1 MPVNFDKKKPIEVK
15 HPSHYNKG
23 NIEVWDFIQDQGLDF
38 FEGNIVKYICR
49 WRTKNGVKDLLKV
62 KEYINKMLENEVQ

>member
-1 MPVNFDKKKPIEVK
+1 MAKEIQVK

-23 NIEVWDFIQDQGLDF
+23 KIEVWDFIQDQELDF

-49 WRTKNGVKDLLKV
+49 LGGGKGCVREFAELIKSQYSN
-62 KEYINKMLENEVQ
+62 

>member
-1 MPVNFDKKKPIEVK
+1 MAKEIQVK

-23 NIEVWDFIQDQGLDF
+23 KIEVWDFIQDQELDF

-62 KEYINKMLENEVQ
+62 KEYIDKMLENYEGK